1 MSDISAAQYKLS
13 TLVSPYNLLSQFVIE
28 PSVCRTPLFLPP
40 LWNNFAEENAKYRNL
55 ISNFSMQG
63 NFRKAIMK
71 AQISIEKYEKSQL
84 MSAEPKNELRH
95 R

>member
-1 MSDISAAQYKLS
+1 
-13 TLVSPYNLLSQFVIE
+13 
-28 PSVCRTPLFLPP
+28 
-40 LWNNFAEENAKYRNL
+40 
-55 ISNFSMQG
+55 MQG